1 MVVSFKHISKGCNAS
16 IDAFAKH
23 VLGLP
28 RELFF
33 FFMQAP
39 SFALPILLVEKSTIK
54 GGVYVFSSFFWVVKP
69 L

>member
-28 RELFF
+28 RELCFF
-33 FFMQAP
+33 FHAGP
-39 SFALPILLVEKSTIK
+39 
-54 GGVYVFSSFFWVVKP
+54 
-69 L
+69 